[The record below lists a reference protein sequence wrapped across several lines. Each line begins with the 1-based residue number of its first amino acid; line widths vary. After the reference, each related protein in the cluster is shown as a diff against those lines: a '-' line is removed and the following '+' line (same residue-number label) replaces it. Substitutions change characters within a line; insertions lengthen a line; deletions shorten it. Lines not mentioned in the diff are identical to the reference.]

1 MAAGA
6 RAPCR
11 GHPRRTSGS
20 VRSVASPRPKA
31 TPTYTYTCPEQA
43 LAETQCGTTAYMSPE
58 RIRGESYAYAS
69 DIWSF
74 AIVALEGA
82 CGAFPYP
89 TVANFFEWVKRIVD
103 VICPPIS
110 P

>member
-1 MAAGA
+1 
-6 RAPCR
+6 
-11 GHPRRTSGS
+11 
-20 VRSVASPRPKA
+20 
-31 TPTYTYTCPEQA
+31 
-43 LAETQCGTTAYMSPE
+43 MSPE

-89 TVANFFEWVKRIVD
+89 MFANFFEWVKRIVD